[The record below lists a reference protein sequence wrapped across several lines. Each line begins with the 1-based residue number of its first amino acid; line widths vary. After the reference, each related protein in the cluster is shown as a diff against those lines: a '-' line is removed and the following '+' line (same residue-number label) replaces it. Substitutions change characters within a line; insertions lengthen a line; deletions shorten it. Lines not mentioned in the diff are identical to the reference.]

1 MWNPFKRNRGATDVG
16 RGISI
21 DSAAVEE
28 EKPLAGLELIKK
40 FTTATEP
47 KVMDYPKGKYTGF
60 WEIFLQDIPGG
71 YSAMV
76 RFYKYDTGL
85 DQEFQFIKPNVAQLK
100 LEVNQCILQTMPK
113 YER

>member
-21 DSAAVEE
+21 DAVTEE
-28 EKPLAGLELIKK
+28 EKPLKGLELLQK
-40 FTTATEP
+40 FTTPTEP
-47 KVMDYPKGKYTGF
+47 KLADYPKGKYTAT
-60 WEIFLQDIPGG
+60 WEILIQDIPGG

-85 DQEFQFIKPNVAQLK
+85 DKEFQFIKPNVAQLK
-100 LEVNQCILQTMPK
+100 LEVNKCILQIMPT